1 MSKLRKRMLEELQR
15 RNYSPE
21 TIRAYLYTV
30 EDFSRYFGKSP
41 DKLGQEDLRRYQLYL
56 LHERKLAVN
65 TIVGRIAALRFF
77 FVKVLRRPYRQ
88 IDLVYPK
95 QPARL
100 PTILSEEEVA
110 RLLASAVTSYHFVI
124 LLTLYSTGLRRAE
137 LCRLKVA
144 DVDSKRKVIHVR
156 KGKGKGNRDRD
167 VPLSPKLLEV
177 LRDYWRWRKP
187 GPYLFPSLF
196 GTRRGQPIDEKTVW
210 HAVRRAA
217 QRAGIQKTI
226 SPHTLRHSWATHLLE
241 RGTDLR
247 TIQLLLGHVDLEATT
262 LYLHLSQAHMQRVS
276 NPIDSIPVPDLGPD
290 PCLRPRKDR

>member
-156 KGKGKGNRDRD
+156 KGKGNRDRD